1 MIRINTFLKTLF
13 TLSLLT
19 FALMAYGQRDFS
31 KVEIKTIEV
40 SDNIYM
46 LMGSGGNIGV
56 CVGEDG
62 VLMIDDQFAP
72 LSDKIL
78 AAIKKL
84 SDKELGYLVNTH
96 FHGDHTGG
104 NENFAKAGATIVAHQ
119 NVRKRL
125 STEQVRGSRT
135 TPPAPKAAWPVIT
148 FSDDMSLH
156 VNGEDIMIHHVHNA
170 HTDGDAILYFTTS
183 NVMHLGDTFFNGRYP
198 FIDISSGGSINGIIA
213 AADKAIFLADD
224 DTKIIPGH
232 GELASRADLIEYRKV
247 LITMRDRV
255 KAAMDEGQTIDQI
268 LAAKLGADRDE
279 EWGSGFINGDRFVD
293 FIYSSIGN

>member
-1 MIRINTFLKTLF
+1 
-13 TLSLLT
+13 
-19 FALMAYGQRDFS
+19 
-31 KVEIKTIEV
+31 
-40 SDNIYM
+40 
-46 LMGSGGNIGV
+46 
-56 CVGEDG
+56 
-62 VLMIDDQFAP
+62 MIDDQFAP
-72 LSDKIL
+72 LSEKIL
-78 AAIKKL
+78 AAVKKL
-84 SDKELGYLVNTH
+84 SNKELGYLVNTH

-104 NENFAKAGATIVAHQ
+104 NENMANAGATIVAHQ

-125 STEQVRGSRT
+125 STEQVRGERT

-198 FIDISSGGSINGIIA
+198 YIDIGSGGTINGIIA
-213 AADKAIFLADD
+213 AADKAIFLADEN
-224 DTKIIPGH
+224 TKIIPGH
-232 GELASRADLIEYRKV
+232 GELASRADLMEYRKV

-255 KAAMDEGQTIDQI
+255 KAAMDEGQSIEEI

-279 EWGSGFINGDRFVD
+279 EWGSGFINGERFVN
-293 FIYSSIGN
+293 FIFATVGN